1 MTQPKKSLTN
11 SLSTQLQELTSKN
24 PEKNWQ
30 INSFR
35 MSSWKKTKN
44 TQEMRWIPQK
54 VIKKKAKT
62 IKTSHL
68 FMDFTI
74 INNKSSQPCSTN

>member
-1 MTQPKKSLTN
+1 MTQPKKSLTS
-11 SLSTQLQELTSKN
+11 SLSTQLQELTYTN
-24 PEKNWQ
+24 PEKKWQ

-35 MSSWKKTKN
+35 MSSWKKTNQTKK
-44 TQEMRWIPQK
+44 MRWIPQK

-68 FMDFTI
+68 FMDFTST
-74 INNKSSQPCSTN
+74 NNKSSQPFSTN